1 MAIGFK
7 IEIEKSGKKK
17 FLNQHWLVKL
27 RGRRLNH
34 TATIVIELLRINLL
48 KKERKFEFSIA
59 LMIVIFLTIS
69 QIHEYTDTCGLV
81 FKL

>member
-7 IEIEKSGKKK
+7 IEIEKNGKKK
-17 FLNQHWLVKL
+17 FHNQHWLVKF

-34 TATIVIELLRINLL
+34 TASIVIELLRINLL